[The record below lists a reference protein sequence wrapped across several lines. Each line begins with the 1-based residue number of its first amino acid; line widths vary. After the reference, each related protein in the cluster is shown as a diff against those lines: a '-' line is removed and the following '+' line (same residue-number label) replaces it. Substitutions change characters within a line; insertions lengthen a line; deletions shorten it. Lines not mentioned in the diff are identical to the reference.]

1 MWSAGSY
8 VSDQG
13 SNLCPL
19 HQEHRVLAIGL
30 PGKSLRRHLESDLL
44 LWFDSPLSSFHPCGR
59 LPADCI
65 LKKKKSRHSSS
76 LPQNRVPSLI
86 EGACFKVSGEVE
98 SMWGV
103 TLPVQ
108 W

>member
-1 MWSAGSY
+1 MWRAGSY

-65 LKKKKSRHSSS
+65 KKKKIQA
-76 LPQNRVPSLI
+76 LLLFATKQGPQSY
-86 EGACFKVSGEVE
+86 
-98 SMWGV
+98 
-103 TLPVQ
+103 
-108 W
+108 